1 MTESEKRR
9 DAVMRY
15 LSRPRECDR
24 IIRRKKERI
33 RDLRSSLSLQS
44 PALTDMPN
52 NPSPPASKM
61 EETLVKIF
69 SLEEEI
75 ALGEKRK
82 AAIQREM
89 RNDIMK
95 IPDERQQ
102 VVINAMYIVGLRWND
117 ALNMT
122 GMSRR
127 TMSDA
132 RREAIDR
139 LSDILDEEGRL
150 KDYEDEDGRWQYDE
164 RGTDAG

>member
-1 MTESEKRR
+1 
-9 DAVMRY
+9 
-15 LSRPRECDR
+15 
-24 IIRRKKERI
+24 
-33 RDLRSSLSLQS
+33 
-44 PALTDMPN
+44 
-52 NPSPPASKM
+52 M

-95 IPDERQQ
+95 IPDERQE